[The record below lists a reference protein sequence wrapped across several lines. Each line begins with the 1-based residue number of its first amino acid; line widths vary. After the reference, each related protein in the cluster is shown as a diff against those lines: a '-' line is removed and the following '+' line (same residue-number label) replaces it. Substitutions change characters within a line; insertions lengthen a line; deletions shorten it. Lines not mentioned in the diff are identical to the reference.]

1 MLQNRNPVPA
11 YCLSIHARYQ
21 CAHSGECCTA
31 GWPIPAEPPLIDV
44 LNRGGLGPAWT
55 PDRAFKEDEGPDGR
69 FQVLRTKDGRA
80 CVFLEEDRQRCGVH
94 RQAGEDVLPVAC
106 RNFPRITLLDR
117 RGMFITLSHFCP
129 TAAALL
135 EEGGEIAIVEA
146 PATLS
151 LNGAA
156 EGLDATAVLPPL
168 LRQGMLT
175 DPDGYGGWEREAIA
189 TFNDRSRGARDAL
202 AVIAAAT
209 DDVRAWQPG
218 GDSLATRVSEAFD
231 RARSRSAPPGGEP
244 SSLDR
249 GIKAFL
255 AAHLFA
261 SWSAYQDDG
270 LAGVVRA
277 VDHAHATV
285 MRELLGRRSLGGDGP
300 GRRSLGE
307 GGSCASFIAAVR
319 AADFR
324 LRHSRTNVR
333 PRSLPPLRV
342 HRHQVR

>member
-11 YCLSIHARYQ
+11 YCLSVHARYR
-21 CAHSGECCTA
+21 CAHSGACCTA
-31 GWPIPAEPPLIDV
+31 GWPIPAEPPLIEV

-55 PDRAFKEDEGPDGR
+55 AHRAFEESEGPDGR
-69 FQVLRTKDGRA
+69 SQVLRTKDGHA
-80 CVFLEEDRQRCGVH
+80 CVFLEADRQRCGVH
-94 RQAGEDVLPVAC
+94 RQAGEAVLPVAC
-106 RNFPRITLLDR
+106 RNFPRVTLLDR

-135 EEGGEIAIVEA
+135 EDGGEIAIVEA
-146 PATLS
+146 PAALS

-168 LRQGMLT
+168 LRPGMLT
-175 DPDGYGGWEREAIA
+175 DPDGYGGWEREAVA
-189 TFNDRSRGARDAL
+189 TFNDRSRAARDAL

-209 DDVRAWQPG
+209 DDVQAWQPG
-218 GDSLATRVSEAFD
+218 GDSLATRVGEAFH
-231 RARSRSAPPGGEP
+231 RARRSGPPKGEP

-261 SWSAYQDDG
+261 SWSAYQDGG

-277 VDHAHATV
+277 VDNAHATV
-285 MRELLGRRSLGGDGP
+285 MRELLGGRRLGGEGDL
-300 GRRSLGE
+300 GRRRLDE
-307 GGSCASFIAAVR
+307 GDSRAPFIAAVR

-324 LRHSRTNVR
+324 LRHSRTHVR
-333 PRSLPPLRV
+333 PRSLPSLRV
-342 HRHQVR
+342 HRHPVR

>member
-11 YCLSIHARYQ
+11 YCLSIHARYR
-21 CAHSGECCTA
+21 CAHSGVCCTA

-44 LNRGGLGPAWT
+44 LRRGGLGPAWT
-55 PDRAFKEDEGPDGR
+55 ADRAFKEDEGPDGR
-69 FQVLRTKDGRA
+69 FQVLQTKDGHA
-80 CVFLEEDRQRCGVH
+80 CVFLEADRQRCGVH

-106 RNFPRITLLDR
+106 RNFPRVTLLDR
-117 RGMFITLSHFCP
+117 RGTFITLSHFCP

-135 EEGGEIAIVEA
+135 LDDREIAIVEA
-146 PATLS
+146 PAALS

-168 LRQGMLT
+168 LRPGMLT
-175 DPDGYGGWEREAIA
+175 DPDGYGSWEREAVA
-189 TFNDRSRGARDAL
+189 TFNDRNRGARAAL

-218 GDSLATRVSEAFD
+218 GDSLATRVSDAFH
-231 RARSRSAPPGGEP
+231 RARNGPAPPGAEP

-261 SWSAYQDDG
+261 SWSAYQDGG

-277 VDHAHATV
+277 VDNAHATV
-285 MRELLGRRSLGGDGP
+285 MRELLGRRSLGGDGL

-307 GGSCASFIAAVR
+307 GGSHAPFIAAVR

-324 LRHSRTNVR
+324 LRHSRTDVR
-333 PRSLPPLRV
+333 PRSLPSLRV
-342 HRHQVR
+342 HRHPVR

>member
-1 MLQNRNPVPA
+1 
-11 YCLSIHARYQ
+11 
-21 CAHSGECCTA
+21 
-31 GWPIPAEPPLIDV
+31 
-44 LNRGGLGPAWT
+44 
-55 PDRAFKEDEGPDGR
+55 
-69 FQVLRTKDGRA
+69 
-80 CVFLEEDRQRCGVH
+80 
-94 RQAGEDVLPVAC
+94 
-106 RNFPRITLLDR
+106 
-117 RGMFITLSHFCP
+117 
-129 TAAALL
+129 
-135 EEGGEIAIVEA
+135 
-146 PATLS
+146 
-151 LNGAA
+151 
-156 EGLDATAVLPPL
+156 
-168 LRQGMLT
+168 MLT

-218 GDSLATRVSEAFD
+218 GDSLATRVSEAFH
-231 RARSRSAPPGGEP
+231 RARRSCAPPGGEP

-270 LAGVVRA
+270 LAAVVRT

-285 MRELLGRRSLGGDGP
+285 MRELLGRR
-300 GRRSLGE
+300 RLGE
-307 GGSCASFIAAVR
+307 GDSRAPFIAAVR

-324 LRHSRTNVR
+324 LRHSRTDVR